1 MEREGENLEIKEFRK
16 KEKEF
21 RKKKGEGVLRMNLV
35 IWEFMKEG
43 TLEKEKRREDGRER
57 RN

>member
-35 IWEFMKEG
+35 ILEFMKEG